1 MSSFTIRYRRFKPTY
16 MPSQNTKTSAQKK
29 DGLRVLGVDPGYER
43 LGVAIVEKNA
53 QGKEMLLYSDCIR
66 TDKKLPHSERLGII
80 AKELEHIIS
89 EFKPDLLAVETL
101 FFENNQKSV
110 MYVAEARGV
119 IIVSGASRGI
129 PVIEYSPLQV
139 KVATTGDGR
148 ADKKQIIRMIP
159 LLIKLTE
166 AKMLDDEYDAI
177 AIALTCLASHRKS

>member
-1 MSSFTIRYRRFKPTY
+1 MRKLTTNEPKPT
-16 MPSQNTKTSAQKK
+16 TT
-29 DGLRVLGVDPGYER
+29 RVLGIDPGYER
-43 LGVAIVEKNA
+43 LGVAVVEKNS
-53 QGKEMLLYSDCIR
+53 QGKEILLFSDCIR
-66 TDKKLPHSERLGII
+66 TDKKLSHSERLAII
-80 AKELEHIIS
+80 AKELEYIIS
-89 EFKPDLLAVETL
+89 EFKPNLLAVETL

-129 PVIEYSPLQV
+129 PVCEYSPLQV

-159 LLIKLTE
+159 LLIKLTK

-177 AIALTCLASHRKS
+177 AVAITCLASRRVA

>member
-1 MSSFTIRYRRFKPTY
+1 MRKLSTNNEQQT
-16 MPSQNTKTSAQKK
+16 TT
-29 DGLRVLGVDPGYER
+29 RVLGVDPGYER
-43 LGVAIVEKNA
+43 LGVAVVEKNA
-53 QGKEMLLYSDCIR
+53 QGKEILLYSDCIR

-89 EFKPDLLAVETL
+89 EYKPNLLAVETL

-129 PVIEYSPLQV
+129 PVCEYSPLQV

-159 LLIKLTE
+159 LLIKLTK

-177 AIALTCLASHRKS
+177 AVAITCLASYRKS